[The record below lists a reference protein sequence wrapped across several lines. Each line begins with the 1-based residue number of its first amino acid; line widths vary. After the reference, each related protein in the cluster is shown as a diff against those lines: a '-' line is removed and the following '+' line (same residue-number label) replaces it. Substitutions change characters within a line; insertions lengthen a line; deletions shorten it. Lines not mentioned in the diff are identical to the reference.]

1 MFLTGTA
8 SGIGRHLA
16 ERFAAAGWRVTAADV
31 MPQAPLPG
39 PEGRV
44 RAKRLDV
51 TDAGAFERA
60 LAEHAEAFGG
70 LDVCVNNAGVITP
83 ARVIDSDPA
92 LVDRHV
98 DVNLKGVLYGTTLAA
113 RIMRSAGRGHII
125 NIASMAG
132 VAPVPGIGA
141 YTASKFGV
149 RGWSLVAAEEL
160 REHGIAVTVIGPD
173 LVDTP
178 MLDLQLEHPEAAI
191 TFSGPGALSV
201 GRIGDAVF
209 GALRGRPVEVLVPA
223 HRGWLSKLASA
234 FPGLIRP
241 LRRRMERKGA
251 AAAARLRDHRRG
263 PAAR

>member
-1 MFLTGTA
+1 MFLTGSA

-31 MPQAPLPG
+31 MPQAPLPA

-60 LAEHAEAFGG
+60 LLEHAEAFGG
-70 LDVCVNNAGVITP
+70 LDVCVNNAGIITP

-113 RIMRSAGRGHII
+113 RVMRPGGRGHII

-178 MLDLQLEHPEAAI
+178 MLDLQLDHPEAAI

-201 GRIGDAVF
+201 RRIGDAVF
-209 GALRGRPVEVLVPA
+209 DALRQRPVEVLVPA

-241 LRRRMERKGA
+241 LRRRMEHKGA
-251 AAAARLRDHRRG
+251 AAAARLREDRR
-263 PAAR
+263 